1 MQSVVHTVVSIF
13 LSGHADGCDILMV
26 DNDGTIYIS
35 HPDYTIKRVSP
46 ARIPTTTHYAGRG
59 RRGGIGTN
67 YADGT
72 LATAR
77 FNNPRRMA
85 KGPDGTLYV
94 GEMYRIRAIRGQ
106 NVTTL
111 AGRGEDSEANMPGEI
126 RGFQGNDHIIDG
138 PGPVAFISEVDDIW
152 FDSDGRLMFWDEDI
166 LRTVAM
172 DGTVTTV
179 AYADAEAEREFE
191 NHAPG
196 QVTDSN
202 GNAYY
207 PSRWWDAIDG
217 AAMIKKLPDG
227 SKQAFGQL
235 VAEGENARDGPLQT
249 ARFFPVTSLGYDPGR
264 ECLYTMERSGIHNDY
279 CFLRRILLGRPVT
292 TQLMGEQISRET
304 KLYPDVMK
312 NIMEFANAKDPK
324 RIVLDSAANRGV
336 ALPRAGRRTRRR
348 KVNRKKKMTRK
359 RRSTS
364 S

>member
-1 MQSVVHTVVSIF
+1 
-13 LSGHADGCDILMV
+13 
-26 DNDGTIYIS
+26 
-35 HPDYTIKRVSP
+35 
-46 ARIPTTTHYAGRG
+46 
-59 RRGGIGTN
+59 
-67 YADGT
+67 
-72 LATAR
+72 
-77 FNNPRRMA
+77 
-85 KGPDGTLYV
+85 
-94 GEMYRIRAIRGQ
+94 
-106 NVTTL
+106 
-111 AGRGEDSEANMPGEI
+111 MPGEI
-126 RGFQGNDHIIDG
+126 RGFQGHDYIIDG
-138 PGPVAFISEVDDIW
+138 PGPVAFISWVDDIW

-166 LRTVAM
+166 VRTVAM

-196 QVTDSN
+196 QVMDIN

-207 PSRWWDAIDG
+207 SSRWWDSIDG

-235 VAEGENARDGPLQT
+235 VAEGSQDGPLQT
-249 ARFFPVTSLGYDPGR
+249 ATFCQVTSLGYDPGR
-264 ECLYTMERSGIHNDY
+264 ECLYTMEGGDDFSL
-279 CFLRRILLGRPVT
+279 LRKITFAKPVT
-292 TQLMGEQISRET
+292 TQLMGEQISRQT

-336 ALPRAGRRTRRR
+336 ALPRGGRRTRRK